1 MFVIMKGGVYTL
13 PTREWTSIIPGLVDH
28 ILKDPSVKSVQSMS
42 IKGPDDIGF
51 SKSTF
56 FAGSLAVFG
65 GSLLFGV
72 YRVMKKE
79 DAKIS
84 IKTHKPEVMLAFKAL
99 AYGTALCIG
108 AFAAAGATFSYTT
121 KVTTLKEFDVWARK
135 VGMIVPVP
143 KVIEDA
149 QSKAEADEFEQE
161 LNRMVESVVNG
172 TSASD
177 EANEPAK

>member
-1 MFVIMKGGVYTL
+1 
-13 PTREWTSIIPGLVDH
+13 
-28 ILKDPSVKSVQSMS
+28 MS
-42 IKGPDDIGF
+42 INGPDDIGF

-79 DAKIS
+79 DARIS

-99 AYGTALCIG
+99 AYGTMLCVG

-121 KVTTLKEFDVWARK
+121 KVTTLQEFDVWAKR
-135 VGMIVPVP
+135 VGMSVPVP
-143 KVIEDA
+143 KIAEDA
-149 QSKAEADEFEQE
+149 QSKAETDEFENE
-161 LNRMVESVVNG
+161 LNKMVESVVNG
-172 TSASD
+172 TPASTD
-177 EANEPAK
+177 EGEKGSR